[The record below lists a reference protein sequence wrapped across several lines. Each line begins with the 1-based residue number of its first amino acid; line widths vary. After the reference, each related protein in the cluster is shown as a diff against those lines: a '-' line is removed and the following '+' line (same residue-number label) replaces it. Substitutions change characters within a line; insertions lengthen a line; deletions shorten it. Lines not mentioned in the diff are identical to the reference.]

1 MKSRLPASTNM
12 RMMRLVLDLARPYR
26 VSLAIILVAMLVET
40 LAGLGAPWPL
50 KVVIDYVVGQHPAPA
65 WMLAVFG
72 PALMANAR
80 ALAAIAA
87 SGIVLLSVVGGL
99 ASYIDNY
106 LTESVGQWVANDLRM
121 RVYDHLECLSFTYYD
136 THQTGLLLSTI
147 TDDVATVQDFVSEST
162 LAILIDG
169 MTIIGMLGLML
180 WLNWSITLVVVA
192 VTPALLLFAV
202 RFRRAVK
209 KATRELRRR
218 ESDIVAVVQTG
229 LESMKTVQALSA
241 QDVELARLGEASQAT
256 VSAALNARRI
266 KSLLSPLVGLIV
278 ASCTAV
284 VLWRGAGLI
293 LAGAMTVGS
302 LTVFLAYLTRF
313 FKPVQDLAKM
323 TNAIAQANVGL
334 ERIQSILEIQ
344 MSAQERPGARTPDPF
359 TGAIEFDHV
368 AFSYQPEVSL
378 LRDITFSVAAGEFV
392 GVVGATGSGKSTIA
406 NLIPRFYD
414 PTSGRIL
421 IDGHDIRDFTLRG
434 IRRQI
439 GFVLQETVLFHGTV
453 RENIAY
459 GRYRATDAEIEAA
472 AELAHADEFIVKMP
486 GGYDALVGERGLTLS
501 GGQRQRIGIAR
512 AFIRNAPILILD
524 EPTASLDTEA
534 EQVVMAGLYRLM
546 KGRTVIMITHRL
558 NTLRRTDRVIV
569 IQGGTLAEQGT
580 HDDLLAA
587 NGIYAHLY
595 WTKAAASPGS
605 PASRS
610 RPAQITPTDLAWRA
624 R

>member
-1 MKSRLPASTNM
+1 MI
-12 RMMRLVLDLARPYR
+12 RLVLDLARPDR
-26 VSLAIILVAMLVET
+26 VSLAIIFVARLGET
-40 LAGLGAPWPL
+40 IAGLGAPWPL
-50 KVVIDYVVGQHPAPA
+50 KVVIDYAVGQHPPPA

-72 PALMANAR
+72 PALTANAK

-87 SGIVLLSVVGGL
+87 SGVVLLTVLGGL
-99 ASYIDNY
+99 ASYVDNY

-121 RVYDHLECLSFTYYD
+121 RVYDHLECLSFSYYD

-147 TDDVATVQDFVSEST
+147 TEDVATVQDFVSEST

-180 WLNWSITLVVVA
+180 WLNWSITLIVVA
-192 VTPALLLFAV
+192 ITPALLLFAA

-218 ESDIVAVVQTG
+218 QSDIVAIVQVG
-229 LESMKTVQALSA
+229 LESMRTVQVLGA

-256 VSAALNARRI
+256 VNAALSARRI

-284 VLWRGAGLI
+284 VLWRGTGLI
-293 LAGAMTVGS
+293 LAGGMTVGS
-302 LTVFLAYLTRF
+302 LTVFLAYLGRF

-323 TNAIAQANVGL
+323 TNAIAQTNVGL
-334 ERIQSILEIQ
+334 ERIQSILEIP
-344 MSAQERPGARTPDPF
+344 MSAQERPGAREPEPF
-359 TGAIEFDHV
+359 TGAIEFEHV
-368 AFSYQPEVSL
+368 AFSYQPDAPL
-378 LRDITFSVAAGEFV
+378 LRDITFSVAPGEFL
-392 GVVGATGSGKSTIA
+392 GIVGATGSGKSSIA
-406 NLIPRFYD
+406 SLIPRFYD

-434 IRRQI
+434 IRRHI

-459 GRYRATDAEIEAA
+459 GRHRATDAEIISA

-524 EPTASLDTEA
+524 EPTSSLDTEA
-534 EQVVMAGLYRLM
+534 EQLVMGGLDRLM

-558 NTLRRTDRVIV
+558 DTLRRADRVIV
-569 IQGGTLAEQGT
+569 VQGGIVAEQGA
-580 HDDLLAA
+580 HDALLAA

-595 WTKAAASPGS
+595 WTRAAASPGS

-610 RPAQITPTDLAWRA
+610 SQEQITPTDLSWRA

>member
-1 MKSRLPASTNM
+1 
-12 RMMRLVLDLARPYR
+12 MMRLVLNLARPYR

-40 LAGLGAPWPL
+40 IAGLGAPWPL
-50 KVVIDYVVGQHPAPA
+50 KVIIDYALGQHPAPG

-72 PALMANAR
+72 PAWTANAR

-87 SGIVLLSVVGGL
+87 SGVVLLTVIGGL
-99 ASYIDNY
+99 ASYVDNY

-192 VTPALLLFAV
+192 ITPALLLFVA
-202 RFRRAVK
+202 RFRKAVK

-218 ESDIVAVVQTG
+218 ESDIVAIVQTG
-229 LESMKTVQALSA
+229 LESMRTVQALGA

-256 VSAALNARRI
+256 VNAALNARRV
-266 KSLLSPLVGLIV
+266 KSLLSPLVGVIV
-278 ASCTAV
+278 SFCTAV
-284 VLWRGAGLI
+284 VMWRGTRLI
-293 LAGAMTVGS
+293 LASAMTVGS
-302 LTVFLAYLTRF
+302 LTVFLAYLGRF

-323 TNAIAQANVGL
+323 TNAIAQTNVGL

-344 MSAQERPGARTPDPF
+344 MSAQERPGAREPEPF
-359 TGAIEFDHV
+359 TGAIGFEHV
-368 AFSYQPEVSL
+368 AFSYQPEVPL
-378 LRDITFSVAAGEFV
+378 LRDITFSVAPGEFL

-406 NLIPRFYD
+406 SLIPRFYD
-414 PTSGRIL
+414 PTAGRIL
-421 IDGHDIRDFTLRG
+421 LDGHDIRDFTLRG
-434 IRRQI
+434 IRRHV
-439 GFVLQETVLFHGTV
+439 GFVQQETVLFHGTV

-459 GRYRATDAEIEAA
+459 GRQRATEAEITAA
-472 AELAHADEFIVKMP
+472 AELANAHEFIAKMP
-486 GGYDALVGERGLTLS
+486 GGYNALVGERGLTLS

-512 AFIRNAPILILD
+512 ALIRNAPILILD
-524 EPTASLDTEA
+524 EPTASLDTES
-534 EQVVMAGLYRLM
+534 EQLVMAGLYRLM

-558 NTLRRTDRVIV
+558 NTLRRADRVIV
-569 IQGGTLAEQGT
+569 LQGGIVGEEGT
-580 HDDLLAA
+580 HDDLLGA

-595 WTKAAASPGS
+595 WTNAAASPGP

-610 RPAQITPTDLAWRA
+610 RRAQITPTDLSCRA

>member
-1 MKSRLPASTNM
+1 
-12 RMMRLVLDLARPYR
+12 MRLVLDLARPYR
-26 VSLAIILVAMLVET
+26 VSLAIIFVAMLVET
-40 LAGLGAPWPL
+40 IAGLGAPWPL
-50 KVVIDYVVGQHPAPA
+50 KVVIDYAVGQHPPPA

-72 PALMANAR
+72 PALTANAK

-87 SGIVLLSVVGGL
+87 SGVVLLTVLGGL
-99 ASYIDNY
+99 ASYVDNY

-121 RVYDHLECLSFTYYD
+121 RVYDHLECLSFSYYD

-147 TDDVATVQDFVSEST
+147 TEDVATVQDFVSEST

-180 WLNWSITLVVVA
+180 WLNWSITLIVVA
-192 VTPALLLFAV
+192 ITPALLLFAA

-218 ESDIVAVVQTG
+218 QSDIVAIVQVG
-229 LESMKTVQALSA
+229 LESMRTVQVLGA

-256 VSAALNARRI
+256 VNAALSARRI

-284 VLWRGAGLI
+284 VLWRGTGLI
-293 LAGAMTVGS
+293 LAGGMTVGS
-302 LTVFLAYLTRF
+302 LTVFLAYLGRF

-323 TNAIAQANVGL
+323 TNAIAQTNVGL
-334 ERIQSILEIQ
+334 ERIQSILEIP
-344 MSAQERPGARTPDPF
+344 MSAQERPGAREPEPF
-359 TGAIEFDHV
+359 TGAIEFEHV
-368 AFSYQPEVSL
+368 AFSYQPDAPL
-378 LRDITFSVAAGEFV
+378 LRDITFSVAPGEFL
-392 GVVGATGSGKSTIA
+392 GIVGATGSGKSSIA
-406 NLIPRFYD
+406 SLIPRFYD

-434 IRRQI
+434 IRRHI

-459 GRYRATDAEIEAA
+459 GRHRATDAEIISA

-524 EPTASLDTEA
+524 EPTSSLDTEA
-534 EQVVMAGLYRLM
+534 EQLVMAGLDRLM

-558 NTLRRTDRVIV
+558 DTLRRADRVIV
-569 IQGGTLAEQGT
+569 VQGGIVAEQGA
-580 HDDLLAA
+580 HDALLAA

-595 WTKAAASPGS
+595 WTRAAASPGS

-610 RPAQITPTDLAWRA
+610 SQEQITPTDLSWRA

>member
-1 MKSRLPASTNM
+1 
-12 RMMRLVLDLARPYR
+12 MRLVLDLARPYR
-26 VSLAIILVAMLVET
+26 VSLAIIFVAMLVET
-40 LAGLGAPWPL
+40 IAGLGAPWPL
-50 KVVIDYVVGQHPAPA
+50 KVVIDYAVGQHPPPA

-72 PALMANAR
+72 PALTANAK

-87 SGIVLLSVVGGL
+87 SGVVLLTVLGGL
-99 ASYIDNY
+99 ASYVDNY

-121 RVYDHLECLSFTYYD
+121 RVYDHLECLSFSYYD

-147 TDDVATVQDFVSEST
+147 TEDVATVQDFVSEST

-192 VTPALLLFAV
+192 ITPALLLFVA
-202 RFRRAVK
+202 RFRKAVK

-218 ESDIVAVVQTG
+218 QSDIVAIVQVG
-229 LESMKTVQALSA
+229 LESMRTVQVLGA

-256 VSAALNARRI
+256 VNAALSARRI

-284 VLWRGAGLI
+284 VLWRGTGLI
-293 LAGAMTVGS
+293 LAGGMTVGS
-302 LTVFLAYLTRF
+302 LTVFLAYLGRF

-323 TNAIAQANVGL
+323 TNAIAQTNVGL
-334 ERIQSILEIQ
+334 ERIQSILEIP
-344 MSAQERPGARTPDPF
+344 MSAQERPGAREPEPF
-359 TGAIEFDHV
+359 TGAIEFEHV
-368 AFSYQPEVSL
+368 AFSYQPDAPL
-378 LRDITFSVAAGEFV
+378 LRDITFSVAPGEFL
-392 GVVGATGSGKSTIA
+392 GIVGATGSGKSSIA
-406 NLIPRFYD
+406 SLIPRFYD

-434 IRRQI
+434 IRRHI

-459 GRYRATDAEIEAA
+459 GRHRATDAEIISA

-524 EPTASLDTEA
+524 EPTSSLDTEA
-534 EQVVMAGLYRLM
+534 EQLVMAGLDRLM

-558 NTLRRTDRVIV
+558 DTLRRADRVIV
-569 IQGGTLAEQGT
+569 VQGGIVAEQGA
-580 HDDLLAA
+580 HDALLAA

-595 WTKAAASPGS
+595 WTRAAASPGS

-610 RPAQITPTDLAWRA
+610 SQEQITPTDLSWRA